1 MTGNETGIDDGAG
14 RADGVTIDG
23 RDRLART
30 PVHDAA
36 LACVEAGIE
45 AAHPRNA
52 IRRSVGL
59 DGDALTIGDD
69 RYDLGEYD
77 EVVVLGGGKAAGAIA
92 VELEAILGDRLS
104 GGAIVVPDPV
114 DTERVE
120 VFVGGHPLPDEGS
133 VEGARRL
140 LELAEGA
147 DERTLVLAVVTGG
160 GSAMLA
166 APAEGVDLDDLRAVT
181 EGLLDAGVDI
191 DGINAV
197 RKHVSAIKG
206 GSLARAAA
214 PATVAGLLVSDVVG
228 DDPGVIASGPTAPD
242 GTTFGDALDVLER
255 HGVEA
260 PGAVSRRLEAGAR
273 GDHPET
279 PRSDDPVFDRVTN
292 RVLLNAWT
300 AIEAAREVASE
311 RGYEPCVLSSRVRG
325 EARESGLF
333 HVAVAEEV
341 AETGN
346 PVERP
351 AALLSGGEVTVTVRG
366 EGLGGPSLE
375 FSLRAALELSAA
387 GDVLEEAVLACVDTD
402 GLDGSTDAGGAIVDA
417 GTVEDRRAARRALA
431 ENDAYPYFDERDA
444 LVVTGPTGTNVN
456 DLRVL
461 LLPERE

>member
-1 MTGNETGIDDGAG
+1 MTGQASGAG
-14 RADGVTIDG
+14 RPDGATVAD

-36 LACVEAGIE
+36 LACIEAGIE

-59 DGDALTIGDD
+59 DGDALTIDDD
-69 RYDLGEYD
+69 RYDLGEFD

-92 VELEAILGDRLS
+92 VELEGILGDRLS

-114 DTERVE
+114 ETERVE
-120 VFVGGHPLPDEGS
+120 VYEGGHPLPDEGS

-166 APAEGVDLDDLRAVT
+166 APAEGVGLEDLQVVT
-181 EGLLDAGVDI
+181 EGLLDTGVDI

-197 RKHVSAIKG
+197 RKHASAIKG
-206 GSLARAAA
+206 GLLARAAT

-228 DDPGVIASGPTAPD
+228 DHPGVIASGPTAPD
-242 GTTFGDALDVLER
+242 ETTFEDALDVLER
-255 HGVEA
+255 HDVET
-260 PGAVSRRLEAGAR
+260 PGTIRRRLEAGAR
-273 GDHPET
+273 GDRPET
-279 PRSDDPVFDRVTN
+279 PRTDDPAFDRVTN

-300 AIEAAREVASE
+300 AVEAAREVATE
-311 RGYEPCVLSSRVRG
+311 RGYAPCVLSSRVRG

-341 AETGN
+341 ATTGN
-346 PVERP
+346 PIERP
-351 AALLSGGEVTVTVRG
+351 AALFSGGEVTVTVSG
-366 EGLGGPSLE
+366 EGVGGPSME
-375 FSLRAALELSAA
+375 FSLRAALELSAPDGA
-387 GDVLEEAVLACVDTD
+387 LEDAVLACVDTD
-402 GLDGSTDAGGAIVDA
+402 GLDGSTDAAGAIVDPD
-417 GTVEDRRAARRALA
+417 TVEDRRAAGRALA
-431 ENDAYPYFDERDA
+431 ENDAYPYLEERGA

-461 LLPERE
+461 LVPE